1 MELQT
6 VTPTKLK
13 TLYRSLSI
21 VAAPVDGVAID
32 DAKDGFDL
40 LVLEV
45 LHETA
50 AGTLE
55 RDGKDTLTVCE
66 SCGVIHGAISEER
79 VDRGEAH
86 VAGGNAVVPV
96 ELQVLKKRE
105 DRLGPEVVQVQLVDG
120 PLRLGAT
127 KRSKSTRLS
136 R

>member
-1 MELQT
+1 MGEQ
-6 VTPTKLK
+6 
-13 TLYRSLSI
+13 RI
-21 VAAPVDGVAID
+21 VASPVDGAAID

-55 RDGKDTLTVCE
+55 RDGKDALTVCE

-86 VAGGNAVVPV
+86 VTGGNAVVPV

-105 DRLGPEVVQVQLVDG
+105 DGLGPEVVHVQLVDG
-120 PLRLGAT
+120 PLRLDCDEA
-127 KRSKSTRLS
+127 
-136 R
+136 